1 MWVAENLIDI
11 LPGTITRNGV
21 KYRLMITKSTKG
33 AYSLFYKP
41 MHGGAKPLIAITDR
55 TFYGVLDRAIEK
67 LNEELCHK

>member
-1 MWVAENLIDI
+1 MWVAEDLIEK
-11 LPGTITRNGV
+11 LPGTITRDGV

-33 AYSLFYKP
+33 TYSLFYKP

-67 LNEELCHK
+67 LNKGLDK